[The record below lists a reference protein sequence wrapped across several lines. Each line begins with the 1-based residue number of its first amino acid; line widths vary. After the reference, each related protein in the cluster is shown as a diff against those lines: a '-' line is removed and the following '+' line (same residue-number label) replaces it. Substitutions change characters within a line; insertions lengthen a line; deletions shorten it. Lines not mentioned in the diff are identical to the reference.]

1 MENHSFTEQ
10 NPTSRKQKQFSFF
23 DQFFK
28 FDWFLFLIVLALSLF
43 GIAVVYSATYSSSSA
58 EFRNAPFSQFLWLLI
73 GLVIFF
79 IVSFLDYHF
88 IVKWSWIFFLL
99 TIPPLILVLLIGQTV
114 NGAKSWLRFGGFGI
128 EPAELSKLAFIL
140 FGSFWIDRFKN
151 RQLIAFST
159 LSIAAI
165 IPVILI
171 LKQPALGSAGVFIP
185 ILFALLFIGG
195 LKKRYLLIPILFI
208 LAALL
213 YAYIG
218 VAHLGWDI
226 PGLKPYQMNR
236 IRTFFDPNLDP
247 LGSGWTINQSLIA
260 IGSGSFSGK
269 GFLKGTQNM
278 LGFLPKNIAYNDF
291 IFSVIGEE
299 WGFIGGSC
307 VILGEGIVLLLCL
320 RAAFFARDLMGS
332 LVAGGV
338 AAMLFTHIF
347 VNIGMTIKVV
357 PITGIPLPFI
367 SYGGT
372 FLIICLIGLGLVE
385 SIWIRRQPK

>member
-1 MENHSFTEQ
+1 MDKQSYTEENPI
-10 NPTSRKQKQFSFF
+10 NKKQKQFGFF

-28 FDWFLFLIVLALSLF
+28 FDWLLFLIVLGLSLF
-43 GIAVVYSATYSSSSA
+43 GIAVVYSATYSSPSA

-79 IVSFLDYHF
+79 VVSFLDYHA
-88 IVKWSWIFFLL
+88 IVKWSWILFLA
-99 TIPPLILVLLIGQTV
+99 TIPLLILVLLIGQTV
-114 NGAKSWLRFGGFGI
+114 NGAKSWLRFGGIGI
-128 EPAELSKLAFIL
+128 EPAELCKLAFIL
-140 FGSFWIDRFKN
+140 FGSFWLDRFKH
-151 RQLIAFST
+151 RQILSFLT
-159 LSIAAI
+159 LSVAAF
-165 IPVILI
+165 IPVILV

-185 ILFALLFIGG
+185 ILFAQLFIGG

-208 LAALL
+208 LFILL

-260 IGSGSFSGK
+260 IGSGNFSGK

-299 WGFIGGSC
+299 WGFIGGGS
-307 VILGEGIVLLLCL
+307 VILAEGIVLLLCL
-320 RAAFFARDLMGS
+320 RAAFFAKDLTGS

-385 SIWIRRQPK
+385 SIWIRRQK

>member
-1 MENHSFTEQ
+1 MEN
-10 NPTSRKQKQFSFF
+10 TSYNNENSLKKKEKEFGFF
-23 DQFFK
+23 DKFFK
-28 FDWFLFLIVLALSLF
+28 FDWFLFLIVLALSFF
-43 GIAVVYSATYSSSSA
+43 GIAVIYSATYSSPSA
-58 EFRNAPFSQFLWLLI
+58 EFRNAPFSQFLWLML

-79 IVSFLDYHF
+79 IVSFTDYHF
-88 IVKWSWIFFLL
+88 LVKWSWILLLL
-99 TIPPLILVLLIGQTV
+99 TIPLLVLVLLIGQTV
-114 NGAKSWLRFGGFGI
+114 NGAKSWLRFGPIGI
-128 EPAELSKLAFIL
+128 EPAELCKLAFIL
-140 FGSFWIDRFKN
+140 FGSFWLDRFKH
-151 RQLIAFST
+151 RPTISFLTLCFVVLIPF
-159 LSIAAI
+159 
-165 IPVILI
+165 VLI

-185 ILFALLFIGG
+185 ILFAQLFIGG
-195 LKKRYLLIPILFI
+195 LKKRYLAIPLILI
-208 LAALL
+208 LAVLL

-218 VAHLGWDI
+218 VSHLGWDI

-299 WGFIGGSC
+299 WGFIGGSA
-307 VILGEGIVLLLCL
+307 VIIGEGIMLLLCL
-320 RAAFFARDLMGS
+320 RAAFYAKDLVGS

-385 SIWIRRQPK
+385 SIWIRRNLK